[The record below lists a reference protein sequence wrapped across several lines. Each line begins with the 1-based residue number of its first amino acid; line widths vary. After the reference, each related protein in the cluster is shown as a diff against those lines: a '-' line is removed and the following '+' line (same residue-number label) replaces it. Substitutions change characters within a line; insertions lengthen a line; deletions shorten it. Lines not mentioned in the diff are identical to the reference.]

1 MDRMNSNKNT
11 PFKSCNIFIFS
22 QIWDLVERCTW
33 PGLDTVLEKLNGGW
47 WGNEEKRKLKRFFF
61 WVQSSAI
68 TNLWEK
74 KSCRKERGE
83 SFRRALFK
91 TCAHEIMQ
99 TCKYFVQT
107 SLWLEY
113 APYPELS
120 SSNIAV
126 CASFSKCP
134 AINNGCLGWS
144 TLIHIE
150 NHSMHWIIFF
160 SLLITVQEHNSDM
173 IIHDLQR
180 WLWLW

>member
-1 MDRMNSNKNT
+1 MCAEEEEWMDSSPTKT
-11 PFKSCNIFIFS
+11 LHLSHVIFS
-22 QIWDLVERCTW
+22 YLRF
-33 PGLDTVLEKLNGGW
+33 GLQMYMTRFGQMDTVLEKLKGGW

-107 SLWLEY
+107 PISKMPHILNCPQAISLRVHLFQNALPSKLVVWG
-113 APYPELS
+113 AAFS
-120 SSNIAV
+120 SIVKIVQSTE
-126 CASFSKCP
+126 SFS
-134 AINNGCLGWS
+134 
-144 TLIHIE
+144 
-150 NHSMHWIIFF
+150 F
-160 SLLITVQEHNSDM
+160 SLDTVQEHNSDM
-173 IIHDLQR
+173 IIHD
-180 WLWLW
+180 